1 MRTLVIAW
9 ALSCL
14 FLASVG
20 LSSRPAYGQ
29 NPAPPQLRVVPI
41 PTPADAVQMAAADVL
56 QLALEDRPFQTY
68 FLTYDRS
75 KEFYGAFNYALN
87 SSVGHSS
94 ILYRPDV
101 VGGGWLIRVDRR
113 RLWPQAADFAA
124 LDVEFQKLGQ
134 IEPYFHTQGEI
145 AQAQVEFKEVQVKT
159 GRQVPQT
166 FVRNGRRFTQLVDEV
181 VTERQ
186 PVTSNNK
193 VLAKGSEFSLH
204 LLGKGVNEAPIL
216 VLSRATATP
225 GFELNAN
232 PIMRADWFMFIVSSS
247 LEEENGRYYTFR
259 RIQDSQGNKTAEQAW
274 LETQGVNYEVIKN
287 LRSDQRIAKWR
298 SNITG
303 KPRAIE
309 YFFTTAARPSVG
321 PVGVSLTR
329 DYLVGKVDSTAHAFR
344 NLLNYKFDGT
354 EAMGF
359 LPNGMMSFVLF
370 NGDGSLARSAPDKLV
385 SDRTVPSPHQT
396 LLQTP
401 ISCYRCHGTTDMWM
415 DASNDIYALS
425 KGKFGL
431 NIFDDQSSDTDP
443 LDTMDRLA
451 GLYAGEMDE
460 FLTSVRNTHAKATF
474 ILTNGMQVPDV
485 AKKIGEIYGSYRY
498 NAVTPQ
504 VACLELGW
512 VVSEE
517 DAVAH
522 LNTIL
527 PVLPKNRNGIHTESV
542 VIGTL
547 RAWTPQRPLYVN
559 RDDWEQEYADAMLR
573 VQTQAV
579 RMQASPQR

>member
-1 MRTLVIAW
+1 MRKLLTYGV
-9 ALSCL
+9 LSCL
-14 FLASVG
+14 FVAW
-20 LSSRPAYGQ
+20 LSWGSPAATGQ
-29 NPAPPQLRVVPI
+29 HPQRQLRAVPI
-41 PTPADAVQMAAADVL
+41 PTPADAVQLAAADAL
-56 QLALEDRPFQTY
+56 QLAPEDRPFQTY

-75 KEFYGAFNYALN
+75 KEFYGAFSYVLN

-94 ILYRPDV
+94 ILYQPDIAS
-101 VGGGWLIRVDRR
+101 GGWLIRVDRR
-113 RLWPQAADFAA
+113 RLWPRTEDFVA
-124 LDVEFQKLGQ
+124 LDAEFQKLGK
-134 IEPYFHTQGEI
+134 IEPYFHTQGVI
-145 AQAQVEFKEVQVKT
+145 AQEQVEFKEVQVKT
-159 GRQVPQT
+159 GRQVQQVFT
-166 FVRNGRRFTQLVDEV
+166 RNGRRFTQLVDEV
-181 VTERQ
+181 VTEQ
-186 PVTSNNK
+186 QAVPKTST
-193 VLAKGSEFSLH
+193 VVATGSEFSLH
-204 LLGKGVNEAPIL
+204 LLGKAAAEAPII

-225 GFELNAN
+225 GLALNAN
-232 PIMRADWFMFIVSSS
+232 PIMRADWFMFIVSST
-247 LEEENGRYYTFR
+247 LAEENGRYYEFR
-259 RIQDSQGNKTAEQAW
+259 RIQDSQGGKTAEQLW

-303 KPRAIE
+303 KPRAVE

-321 PVGVSLTR
+321 PVGVALTR
-329 DYLVGKVDSTAHAFR
+329 DYFVGKVDSAAHTLR

-370 NGDGSLARSAPDKLV
+370 EGNGALTRSAPDKLV

-396 LLQTP
+396 LLQAP

-415 DASNDIYALS
+415 EATNDIYALS

-431 NIFDDQSSDTDP
+431 NVFDDQSSNTDP
-443 LDTMDRLA
+443 LDTMDRLV

-474 ILTNGMQVPDV
+474 ILTNGMQIPDV
-485 AKKIGEIYGSYRY
+485 AKKIGEVYGSYRY

-522 LNTIL
+522 LNLVL

-547 RAWTPQRPLYVN
+547 RAWTPQRPLFVN

>member
-1 MRTLVIAW
+1 MRTLSALR

-14 FLASVG
+14 VLLLVG
-20 LSSRPAYGQ
+20 LSSRPATGQ
-29 NPAPPQLRVVPI
+29 NPQQQLRAVVI

-56 QLALEDRPFQTY
+56 QLPLEDRPFQTY

-75 KEFYGAFNYALN
+75 KEFYGAFNYVLN
-87 SSVGHSS
+87 TSVSHASV
-94 ILYRPDV
+94 LYKPDV
-101 VGGGWLIRVDRR
+101 VAGGWLIRVDRR
-113 RLWPQAADFAA
+113 RLWPRTEDFVA
-124 LDVEFQKLGQ
+124 LDAEFQKLGQ
-134 IEPYFHTQGEI
+134 IEHYFHVQGVI
-145 AQAQVEFKEVQVKT
+145 AQEKVEFEEVQVKT
-159 GRQVPQT
+159 GRQIPQQFT
-166 FVRNGRRFTQLVDEV
+166 QGMRRFTRMVDEV
-181 VTERQ
+181 VTERRAVTKGSQ
-186 PVTSNNK
+186 PVAT
-193 VLAKGSEFSLH
+193 GSEFALH
-204 LLGKGVNEAPIL
+204 LLGKTANEAPII
-216 VLSRATATP
+216 VLAKATATP
-225 GFELNAN
+225 GLSLNAN
-232 PIMRADWFMFIVSSS
+232 PIMRADWFLFIASST
-247 LEEENGRYYTFR
+247 LAEENGRYYEFR
-259 RIQDSQGNKTAEQAW
+259 RIKDSQGGKTAEQLW

-298 SNITG
+298 SNVTG
-303 KPRAIE
+303 KPRAVE

-321 PVGVSLTR
+321 PVGVALTR
-329 DYLVGKVDSTAHAFR
+329 DYLVGKVDSTAHALR

-370 NGDGSLARSAPDKLV
+370 NGDGSLARTAPDKLV

-396 LLQTP
+396 LLQAP

-415 DASNDIYALS
+415 DAANDIYSLS

-431 NIFDDQSSDTDP
+431 NVFDDLSSKTDP
-443 LDTMDRLA
+443 LDTLDRLV

-460 FLTSVRNTHAKATF
+460 FLTASRNTHAKSTF
-474 ILTNGMQVPDV
+474 ILTNGMQIPDV

-498 NAVTPQ
+498 NPVTPQ

-517 DAVAH
+517 DAIPL
-522 LNTIL
+522 LNMVL

-547 RAWTPQRPLYVN
+547 RAWTPQRPLFVN